1 MTSATSARRASSL
14 LSSAPESAPN
24 GSQAPS
30 ASAFSTPHAAAVA
43 RPRRLRRTPALRAMV
58 RETQLATDDFVYPL
72 FVTHGQNVRQ
82 PINSM
87 PGVFQL
93 SIDQLAREAE
103 SVLGLGIP
111 AVLLFGIPAAKDP
124 IGLENFAEEG
134 IVQQA
139 VRALKSAAPELLVIT
154 DVCLCEYT
162 DHGHCGLL
170 NNPHEHH
177 AHLEEGYV
185 LNDETLPILAR
196 VAVSHAQAGADIV
209 APSGMMDGM
218 VAAIRAALDEADFSH
233 IPIMSYAVKYASGF
247 YGPFR
252 EAAGGAPKF
261 GDRKTHQMD
270 PANAREALREA
281 ALDVAE
287 GADFLMVKPALAYL
301 DVIHRL
307 RERFPEL
314 PLAAYNVSGEY
325 SMVKAA
331 AANGW
336 LDEQKIVLET
346 LTSIKRAGADLIIT
360 YHAKDAAQWLKEK

>member
-1 MTSATSARRASSL
+1 MANVLRSAATQTSTS
-14 LSSAPESAPN
+14 PGGQN
-24 GSQAPS
+24 GVL
-30 ASAFSTPHAAAVA
+30 AAAPAGAARGRLPGAV
-43 RPRRLRRTPALRAMV
+43 RPRRLRTSPALRAMV
-58 RETQLATDDFVYPL
+58 RETQLAADDLIYPL
-72 FVTHGQNVRQ
+72 FVTHGQQVRR
-82 PINSM
+82 PIGAM

-93 SIDQLAREAE
+93 SIDQLAGEADM
-103 SVLGLGIP
+103 LGELGVP

-124 IGLENFAEEG
+124 VGLENFAEDG

-139 VRALKSAAPELLVIT
+139 VRALKQAAPELVVVT

-170 NNPHEHH
+170 NGQEHQH
-177 AHLEEGYV
+177 DYLAEGYV
-185 LNDETLPILAR
+185 LNDETLALLGE
-196 VAVSHAQAGADIV
+196 VALSHARAGADIV
-209 APSGMMDGM
+209 APSGMLDGM
-218 VAAIRAALDEADFSH
+218 VAAIRATLDSEGFDH
-233 IPIMSYAVKYASGF
+233 LPIMSYAVKYASAF

-281 ALDVAE
+281 ELDVVE

-301 DVIHRL
+301 DVIQRL
-307 RERFPEL
+307 RTAFPAM

-325 SMVKAA
+325 SMIKAA

-336 LDEQKIVLET
+336 LDEQRIVLET
-346 LTSIKRAGADLIIT
+346 LTGIKRAGADLIIT
-360 YHAKDAAQWLKEK
+360 YFAKDVAHWLRENAV